1 MKNLFKNFIL
11 LLIPISINAQDSAS
25 VLFIGNSY
33 TYYNDMP
40 GLFQDLSNSLGKAT
54 YVDSK
59 VNGGATMQVHANDP
73 VSYQKMNSSNWD
85 YVVLQAQSQEPSF
98 PYGQVNSQTL
108 PYAVQLADSVH
119 SIYDCSQAMFFMTWG
134 RENGDPQWDSI
145 NTFDKMNERLRNA
158 YLRFADSSS
167 SSVSPVGVAW
177 KYVRDNHPSI
187 SLYAGDGSH
196 PKPAGSYL
204 AACTFYASI
213 FHESPEG
220 SSFYGGLDA
229 PTALILQNAAAI
241 AVLDSISTWKLVHHD
256 SLAHVEFESTLDQG
270 AFSAYFEENTSYIDN
285 FVWNFGDGTTS
296 TDSNPTHTYVEPGEY
311 TVQLIGYG
319 PCGND
324 TLTQTLVFENTSDI
338 FEHDNFNNNYVIKKT
353 AENTYEI
360 ETNYDQSLS
369 SLKVINILGQ
379 ELKHGVLFETNSKMR
394 IHLNQK
400 GTHILTF
407 SIGNSFNSIKIWNP

>member
-1 MKNLFKNFIL
+1 MKNIFKYFIL
-11 LLIPISINAQDSAS
+11 LLSPIAIHAQDSAS

-40 GLFQDLSNSLGKAT
+40 GLFQGLSSSLGKAT

-108 PYAVQLADSVH
+108 PYAVQLADSAH

-158 YLRFADSSS
+158 YLRFADSSG

-177 KYVRDNHPSI
+177 KYVRDNHPGI
-187 SLYAGDGSH
+187 SLYTGDGSH

-241 AVLDSISTWKLVHHD
+241 AVLDSISTWRLVHHD
-256 SLAHVEFESTLDQG
+256 SLAHVEFESTLDPVS
-270 AFSAYFEENTSYIDN
+270 FSALFEESTSYIDN
-285 FVWNFGDGTTS
+285 FIWDFGDGAS
-296 TDSNPTHTYVEPGEY
+296 SSDSNPTHTYGQPGQY
-311 TVQLIGYG
+311 TVELIGYG

-324 TLTQTLVFENTSDI
+324 TVTQTLVFENTSGIIQHGDL
-338 FEHDNFNNNYVIKKT
+338 DNNYVIKKT
-353 AENTYEI
+353 SENIYEI
-360 ETNYDQSLS
+360 EANNKQSLS
-369 SLKVINILGQ
+369 NLKVINLLGQ
-379 ELKHGVLFETNSKMR
+379 KVKHDVLFKNNSKMR

-407 SIGNSFNSIKIWNP
+407 SIGSSFNSIKILTP

>member
-1 MKNLFKNFIL
+1 MRNFIISL
-11 LLIPISINAQDSAS
+11 LLFLSPALLIAQDSAS

-40 GLFQDLSNSLGKAT
+40 GLFQDLSSSLGKAT

-73 VSYQKMNSSNWD
+73 VSYQKMHNSNWD

-158 YLRFADSSS
+158 YLRFAESSDG
-167 SSVSPVGVAW
+167 SVSPVGVAW
-177 KYVRDNHPSI
+177 KYVRDNHPTI

-196 PKPAGSYL
+196 PKPTGSYL

-213 FHESPEG
+213 FHESPVG
-220 SSFYGGLDA
+220 STFLGGLDA
-229 PTALILQNAAAI
+229 STAEILQNAAAI
-241 AVLDSISTWKLVHHD
+241 AVLDSLPTWHLKHHD
-256 SLAHVEFESTLDQG
+256 SLAHVSFESTLDPV
-270 AFSAYFEENTSYIDN
+270 AFSASFEENTSYIDN
-285 FVWNFGDGTTS
+285 FIWDFGDGNTS
-296 TDSNPTHTYVEPGEY
+296 TDSNPSHTFGQSGIYS
-311 TVQLIGYG
+311 VQLIGYG

-324 TLTQTLVFENTSDI
+324 TITNTIVFENTSGLVSHYNEASS
-338 FEHDNFNNNYVIKKT
+338 FEFRTISEHVFELQGKDGIEIGAIQLIDMTGRPVKYKT
-353 AENTYEI
+353 ILEENSRIRI
-360 ETNYDQSLS
+360 ETLH
-369 SLKVINILGQ
+369 K
-379 ELKHGVLFETNSKMR
+379 GVL
-394 IHLNQK
+394 
-400 GTHILTF
+400 ILIFDQTGKRQILRF
-407 SIGNSFNSIKIWNP
+407 YK

>member
-1 MKNLFKNFIL
+1 MRNFIISL
-11 LLIPISINAQDSAS
+11 LLFLSPALLIAQDSAS

-40 GLFQDLSNSLGKAT
+40 GLFQDLSSSLGKAT

-73 VSYQKMNSSNWD
+73 VSYQKMHNSNWD

-158 YLRFADSSS
+158 YLRFAESSDG
-167 SSVSPVGVAW
+167 SVSPVGVAW
-177 KYVRDNHPSI
+177 KYVRDNHPTI

-196 PKPAGSYL
+196 PKPTGSYL

-213 FHESPEG
+213 FHESPVG
-220 SSFYGGLDA
+220 STFLGGLDA
-229 PTALILQNAAAI
+229 STAEILQNAAAI
-241 AVLDSISTWKLVHHD
+241 AVLDSLPTWHLKHHD
-256 SLAHVEFESTLDQG
+256 SLAHVSFESTLDPV
-270 AFSAYFEENTSYIDN
+270 AFSASFEENTSYIDN
-285 FVWNFGDGTTS
+285 FIWDFGDGNTS
-296 TDSNPTHTYVEPGEY
+296 TDSNPSHTFGQSGTYN
-311 TVQLIGYG
+311 VQLIGYG

-324 TLTQTLVFENTSDI
+324 TITNTIVFENTSGLVSHYNEASS
-338 FEHDNFNNNYVIKKT
+338 FEFRTISEHVFELQGKDGIEIGAIQLIDMTGRPIKYKT
-353 AENTYEI
+353 ILEENSRIRI
-360 ETNYDQSLS
+360 ETLH
-369 SLKVINILGQ
+369 K
-379 ELKHGVLFETNSKMR
+379 GVL
-394 IHLNQK
+394 
-400 GTHILTF
+400 ILIF
-407 SIGNSFNSIKIWNP
+407 DQIGRRQILRFYK